1 MGVEVVLQVLEG
13 QSVVE
18 DLTDGQPSR
27 GARDARTYTSVILE
41 AVGAATAAVA
51 ARMVAAAVNFIL
63 TDWVVV
69 WLNECG
75 LVGKFG
81 CWIDCLKVDEKKRM
95 GRGLTSLY
103 T

>member
-1 MGVEVVLQVLEG
+1 M
-13 QSVVE
+13 
-18 DLTDGQPSR
+18 
-27 GARDARTYTSVILE
+27 DAKTYTSVILE

-81 CWIDCLKVDEKKRM
+81 CWIDCLKVDEKKENGTRIDKLIYIM
-95 GRGLTSLY
+95 PCLDYLQ
-103 T
+103 